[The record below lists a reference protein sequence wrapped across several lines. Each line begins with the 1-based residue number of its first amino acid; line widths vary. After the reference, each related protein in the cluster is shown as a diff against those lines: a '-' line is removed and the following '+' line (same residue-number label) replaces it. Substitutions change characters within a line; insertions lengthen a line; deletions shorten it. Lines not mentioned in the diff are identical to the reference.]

1 MPRGRSAV
9 STHSHA
15 SHHYH
20 GHAFR
25 QALLVPRLLTPA
37 QAAHGEA
44 TALYRA
50 YYTPSGSCCPT
61 SLPYLG
67 GVLTFASLILT
78 LASLC
83 VPWYYFG
90 GSQPVSQPGTGRSG
104 LWWGASASLNSM
116 SYCTS
121 STSLSS
127 SSLDAGYWF
136 ARNCR
141 SALSLGSLGFS
152 DAPFAACLVLCSLA
166 LPLHLLALLHPV
178 LACSCCPCG
187 ARSGGGDSAAD
198 ACACA
203 SPCRPSPGPELR
215 AAHAAVLGLKL
226 APAALGLVGALTA
239 LYGLPADALHRAL
252 GSPIPGA
259 QDAPG
264 AVLARVAVVLAWGAV
279 ALELGFSGAVAA
291 HVARAGQGAGR
302 PLPPP
307 PAPPAPTALEA
318 RALAQGAG
326 MVSAGLL
333 HLLQPAP
340 VLPEDLRAFGVQP
353 LREAA
358 AAAPAAAPGAA
369 AAAAAAAQQQQ
380 QQVELYYCRVRLYQG
395 AALKEDAAGGSG
407 GYGGGGGAQGAG
419 GEEVVPLVLALGSSA
434 GVRVRVRLGEDG
446 SALPQLLPPAAQL
459 AQFTQLLQLA
469 GGGGSSGRTPFGQPP
484 TPAGGQLVVGGA
496 GAAGAGRAVAAPHF
510 CSACGAGLA
519 GGARFCSQCGAGVMV

>member
-1 MPRGRSAV
+1 MPRGGHARGHSAF
-9 STHSHA
+9 SSHSHA

-25 QALLVPRLLTPA
+25 RALLVPRLLTPA
-37 QAAHGEA
+37 QAAHREA
-44 TALYRA
+44 TALYDA
-50 YYTPSGSCCPT
+50 FYTPSGSCCPT

-67 GVLTFASLILT
+67 GVLTLASLILS

-90 GSQPVSQPGTGRSG
+90 GSQQVAGSAG
-104 LWWGASASLNSM
+104 LIRQWWGASASLNSL

-141 SALSLGSLGFS
+141 SELGLRSLGLS

-178 LACSCCPCG
+178 LACPCCPCS
-187 ARSGGGDSAAD
+187 ARSSSSSDDAD

-252 GSPIPGA
+252 GSPAPGV

-279 ALELGFSGAVAA
+279 ALELGYSGAVAA
-291 HVARAGQGAGR
+291 HVARAAGQGGGR

-340 VLPEDLRAFGVQP
+340 VLPEDLRAYGVLP
-353 LREAA
+353 LGSGSGSGSGSSASSSVVSSSVVIPGSGGA
-358 AAAPAAAPGAA
+358 GAA
-369 AAAAAAAQQQQ
+369 GAAL
-380 QQVELYYCRVRLYQG
+380 QVELYHCRLRLYQG
-395 AALKEDAAGGSG
+395 APLKEDGV
-407 GYGGGGGAQGAG
+407 GGALAAAPYAAAAP
-419 GEEVVPLVLALGSSA
+419 GEETVPLVLVQGMAD
-434 GVRVRVRLGEDG
+434 GVRVRVRLGEEG
-446 SALPQLLPPAAQL
+446 SALQQAQP
-459 AQFTQLLQLA
+459 
-469 GGGGSSGRTPFGQPP
+469 GGGG
-484 TPAGGQLVVGGA
+484 GGGGGVVGLAQAPPPPVQGQ
-496 GAAGAGRAVAAPHF
+496 AAGAAPHF
-510 CSACGAGLA
+510 CAACGASLA
-519 GGARFCSQCGAGVMV
+519 GAAHYCVQCGAGVAAQAASSV